1 MNSDGKLKLRKF
13 LKEAL
18 EKHGD
23 QGELNDSESLFVSGR
38 LDSFSMMQLV
48 MQLEEAFGLD
58 FSTVDFDV
66 SLIDSLDEIAAF
78 VDANAEC
85 LSPGLAGAAKK
96 IDDGPLSA

>member
-1 MNSDGKLKLRKF
+1 MRKF

-18 EKHGD
+18 EKHAD
-23 QGELNDSESLFVSGR
+23 HGELDDSESLFVSGR

-58 FSTVDFDV
+58 FSAVDFDV

-78 VDANAEC
+78 VDANA
-85 LSPGLAGAAKK
+85 S
-96 IDDGPLSA
+96 S